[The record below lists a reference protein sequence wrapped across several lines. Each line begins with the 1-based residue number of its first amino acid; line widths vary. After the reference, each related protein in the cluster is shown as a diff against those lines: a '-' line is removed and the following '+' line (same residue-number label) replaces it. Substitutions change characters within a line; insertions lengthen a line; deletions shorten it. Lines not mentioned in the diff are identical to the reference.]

1 MVAARSFSEYPGAAP
16 RNGTWLAGAV
26 NRLPPPGRD
35 PRAAFVICAR
45 LALHRTR
52 DGKP

>member
-26 NRLPPPGRD
+26 NRLLHPD
-35 PRAAFVICAR
+35 VIHAR
-45 LALHRTR
+45 LS
-52 DGKP
+52 